1 MCESGY
7 LDKWEKDLC
16 EEYFCGSFG
25 LVDIAVYCST
35 FNLFRYVM
43 VPTWRSLYPNISL
56 MERVTRWLNGS

>member
-1 MCESGY
+1 MCDSGY

-16 EEYFCGSFG
+16 EEYFCGSFS

-43 VPTWRSLYPNISL
+43 VPTWRSLYPKISL
-56 MERVTRWLNGS
+56 DGPCVGLA